1 MGDIDKGDSYL
12 SLDLFQLDLHLLTDL
27 GIQCAEWLIQQ
38 KNLRFIDKSSGNGN
52 SLLLST
58 GKKGDISFFKAF
70 QPYHLQHSFYLLLNN
85 RFIYLFQIQ
94 AETDIVH
101 NIEMRKQCIFLEY
114 RVDFSFIWRQLGD
127 LNTVK
132 QHLSAAWLLKS
143 CDNS

>member
-1 MGDIDKGDSYL
+1 MGNIDKGDPYL

-38 KNLRFIDKSSGNGN
+38 KNLRLIDKSSGNGN

-58 GKKGDISFFKAF
+58 GKKCNISFFEAF
-70 QPYHLQHSFYLLLNN
+70 QPYHFQHSFYLLLNN
-85 RFIYLFQIQ
+85 RFIYLFQVQ

-114 RVDFSFIWRQLGD
+114 RVDLSFIWRQLGD
-127 LNTVK
+127 LNSVK
-132 QHLSAAWLLKS
+132 QYLSAAWLLKAGN
-143 CDNS
+143 DP

>member
-1 MGDIDKGDSYL
+1 MGNIDKGDPYL

-38 KNLRFIDKSSGNGN
+38 KNLRLIDKSSGNGN

-58 GKKGDISFFKAF
+58 RKKGDISFFEAF

-85 RFIYLFQIQ
+85 RFIYLFQVQ

-101 NIEMRKQCIFLEY
+101 NIEMRKQCVFLEY
-114 RVDFSFIWRQLGD
+114 RVDLSFIWGQLGD

-132 QHLSAAWLLKS
+132 QYLSAAWLLKAGDDS
-143 CDNS
+143 